1 MKPCEVLDLAR
12 VKDILAKKKNFLR
25 EKYNVKDISLFG
37 SFVRGEQKESSDLDI
52 LVSFTE
58 PVSLLD
64 IAKLEVYLSELI
76 GIKIDIVPKE
86 DIRLELRRTISQE
99 EVPL

>member
-1 MKPCEVLDLAR
+1 MLDLQKI
-12 VKDILAKKKNFLR
+12 KDILTKEKDFLR
-25 EKYNVKDISLFG
+25 KKYKIKEISLFG

-64 IAKLEVYLSELI
+64 IAKLEVYLSDLL
-76 GIKIDIVPKE
+76 GIRIDVVPKE
-86 DIRLELRRTISQE
+86 DVRSELKKIIDQE
-99 EVPL
+99 AIPL

>member
-1 MKPCEVLDLAR
+1 MKPFRVLDLAK
-12 VKDILAKKKNFLR
+12 VKEILAKEKNFLK
-25 EKYNVKDISLFG
+25 EKYKVKDISLFG

-64 IAKLEVYLSELI
+64 IAKLEVYLIDLL

-86 DIRLELRRTISQE
+86 DIRPELREIISQE
-99 EVPL
+99 ELPL

>member
-1 MKPCEVLDLAR
+1 MANKMLDLQEI
-12 VKDILAKKKNFLR
+12 KNILAKEKNFLKEQYR
-25 EKYNVKDISLFG
+25 VGQISIFG
-37 SFVRGEQKESSDLDI
+37 SFVRGEQKENSDLDL

-64 IAKLEVYLSELI
+64 IAKLEAYLSSRL

-86 DIRLELRRTISQE
+86 DVRPELKEIIIQE
-99 EVPL
+99 QIPV

>member
-1 MKPCEVLDLAR
+1 MKKNVR
-12 VKDILAKKKNFLR
+12 FTKIKDILTKEKDTLRKKYKIK
-25 EKYNVKDISLFG
+25 EISLFG
-37 SFVRGEQKESSDLDI
+37 SFVRGEQKERSNLDI

-64 IAKLEVYLSELI
+64 IAKLEVYLSDLL

-86 DIRLELRRTISQE
+86 DVRSELKKIIDQE
-99 EVPL
+99 AIPL